1 MWTSPLV
8 FFCGKAVHMLAVHMP
23 VEMAGEWHAEKGRVV
38 GQLGIEP
45 RTISLKGCCS
55 TD

>member
-8 FFCGKAVHMLAVHMP
+8 FFCGKAVHMLL
-23 VEMAGEWHAEKGRVV
+23 EMAGEWHAEKGRVV

>member
-1 MWTSPLV
+1 
-8 FFCGKAVHMLAVHMP
+8 
-23 VEMAGEWHAEKGRVV
+23 VENMVV